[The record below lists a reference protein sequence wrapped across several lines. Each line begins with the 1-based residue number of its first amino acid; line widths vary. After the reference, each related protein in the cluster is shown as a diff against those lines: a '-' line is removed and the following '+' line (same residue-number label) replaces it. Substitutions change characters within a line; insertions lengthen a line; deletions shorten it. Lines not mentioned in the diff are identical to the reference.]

1 MMRPACDRLWEIDAL
16 REGRLGPKDAEAF
29 ERHRRTC
36 AECAATLARHE
47 KLKTLASALPEP
59 AVNELD
65 ERRLRARILH
75 DVATRAPVAKH
86 PFRIAAALAV
96 AVVLALF
103 ARRALISHAP
113 PARPVASIAPA
124 ASPAPESTAPSPSSP
139 FAGNVLFAEG
149 ARWRQ
154 ARDGETERLILE
166 DGMVRIHVRHQNPG
180 ERFFVALPD
189 GELEVRGTT
198 FRVTVRGSA
207 TQAIDV
213 EEGLVAL
220 RLTGTAELELSAGA
234 SWRRAAVAASAAS
247 MHHEARAH
255 ATATVQADGGQ
266 AGGSSAGTDA
276 YAAAIGLM
284 ERGSYAPAAD
294 AFRAFGRAYP
304 RAPQAEDASFLEAA
318 SLARA
323 GRPDAAARAAED
335 HLARFPHSFHRK
347 DAAILVAR
355 AARDR
360 GDCEQARAVLAPWLN
375 PPDAEATATL
385 RKCAAREHSPMNAGD
400 GSGQ

>member
-1 MMRPACDRLWEIDAL
+1 MRPTCDRLWEIDAL

-36 AECAATLARHE
+36 SACAAVLARDEHLQTIA
-47 KLKTLASALPEP
+47 KALPEP
-59 AVNELD
+59 PLNELE
-65 ERRLRARILH
+65 ERRLRGRILH
-75 DVATRAPVAKH
+75 DVATRAPE
-86 PFRIAAALAV
+86 PSRPLRIAAVLAV
-96 AVVLALF
+96 AVAVAF
-103 ARRALISHAP
+103 FGRKAAVSPHAP
-113 PARPVASIAPA
+113 PAPPALVAQSPDSAPA
-124 ASPAPESTAPSPSSP
+124 AAPPVS
-139 FAGNVLFAEG
+139 FAGSVLSAEG

-154 ARDGETERLILE
+154 ARDGGTERLILE
-166 DGMVRIHVRHQNPG
+166 DGTVNIHVRHQSPG

-198 FRVTVRGSA
+198 FRVTVQNAA

-234 SWRRAAVAASAAS
+234 RWRRPAPRVAP
-247 MHHEARAH
+247 
-255 ATATVQADGGQ
+255 ATAPHAPRERPAAPRIDGG
-266 AGGSSAGTDA
+266 AERDLEAGTEA
-276 YAAAIGLM
+276 YAAAIALM
-284 ERGSYAPAAD
+284 QQGAYSPAAD
-294 AFRAFGRAYP
+294 AFRAFGRVYP

-318 SLARA
+318 TLARA

-360 GDCEQARAVLAPWLN
+360 GDCEQARAVLAPWLS
-375 PPDAEATATL
+375 PGDAEAIATL
-385 RKCAAREHSPMNAGD
+385 RKCAASAHSPMNGD
-400 GSGQ
+400 DASGQ